1 MAVIPPDQKPALRD
15 LDHYRSMRDDEP
27 VWRDPATGAWNVFR
41 YADVAAL
48 LTDHE
53 AFVSDVAKVHPEA
66 AERSEG
72 MLIAT
77 DPPRHHQLRGLV
89 SKAFTPRA
97 IAQLE
102 GRVRELTGE
111 LLDQAE
117 GRPGIE
123 LVGDLAYPLPVIV
136 IAELLG
142 IPAEDRVLFRTWAAA
157 LLGESDADPGDL
169 EAVQA
174 SFAKSYQQFHD
185 YLFEHLTRRRAEPR
199 QDLLSGL
206 VAAELDGQL
215 LSDREIVNFAF
226 LLLLAGHVTTTS
238 LLGNAMLS
246 LDEHP
251 EALAALRADPA
262 AIPRALEEVLRY
274 RSPVGQQE
282 RWTVAEARLAGQV
295 IPAGQQVNFN
305 LLSANHDERQFAL
318 PDVFDIDRDPNPHL
332 GFGKGIHFCLGAPLA
347 RLEARVALE
356 CLLARYAN
364 LRVDWSRPI
373 LQTPGIE
380 INGVRELHV
389 LT

>member
-1 MAVIPPDQKPALRD
+1 
-15 LDHYRSMRDDEP
+15 MRDTEP
-27 VWRDPATGAWNVFR
+27 VWRDPKTGAWNVFR
-41 YADVAAL
+41 YADVAAML
-48 LTDHE
+48 ADHE
-53 AFVSDVAKVHPEA
+53 SFVSDVAKVHPEA

-102 GRVRELTGE
+102 GRIRELTGE
-111 LLDQAE
+111 LLDQTE
-117 GRPGIE
+117 GRPGFE
-123 LVGDLAYPLPVIV
+123 LIADLAYPLPVIV

-142 IPAEDRVLFRTWAAA
+142 VPAEDRPLFRTWAAA
-157 LLGESDADPGDL
+157 LLGEGDVDPGDE
-169 EAVQA
+169 EALQA
-174 SFAKSYQQFHD
+174 SFADSHRHFQE
-185 YLFEHLTRRRAEPR
+185 YLLEHLSRRRANPR
-199 QDLLSGL
+199 EDLLSGL
-206 VAAELDGQL
+206 AAARLDGRQ

-238 LLGNAMLS
+238 LLGNAVLC

-251 EALAALRADPA
+251 EAQAALRANPA

-282 RWTVAEARLAGQV
+282 RWTVAEARLGGQV
-295 IPAGQQVNFN
+295 IPAGEQVNFN

-356 CLLARYAN
+356 GLLNRCPT
-364 LRVDWSRPI
+364 LRVDPAHPVQ
-373 LQTPGIE
+373 QTASIE
-380 INGVRELHV
+380 INGVRQLHL
-389 LT
+389 LTA